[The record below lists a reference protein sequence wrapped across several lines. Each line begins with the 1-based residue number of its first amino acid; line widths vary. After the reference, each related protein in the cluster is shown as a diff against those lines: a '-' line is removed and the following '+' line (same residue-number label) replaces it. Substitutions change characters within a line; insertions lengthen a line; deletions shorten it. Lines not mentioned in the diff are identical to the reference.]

1 MNTIEAD
8 FEGCYMPQDP
18 RWIGYE
24 EMDKMMNGYRIWAYI
39 FDECGGGAR
48 RRLRIN
54 VQHRLLLRR
63 SEKASP
69 RVDLGVS
76 HFVGPFTPPLLLM
89 YRCPLL
95 FFLVFLLLLSLTLR
109 DRTHFGRFLIN
120 YLYVI
125 SNI

>member
-24 EMDKMMNGYRIWAYI
+24 EMDNMMNGYRIWAYI

-48 RRLRIN
+48 RRLRLN

-69 RVDLGVS
+69 RVILAS
-76 HFVGPFTPPLLLM
+76 LWPPLHTASFVNA
-89 YRCPLL
+89 PLSIVVL
-95 FFLVFLLLLSLTLR
+95 SRFSSVVVFDS
-109 DRTHFGRFLIN
+109 
-120 YLYVI
+120 
-125 SNI
+125 S